1 MLHLF
6 SGILEEGG
14 TREHSF
20 GLVTPSRTFHLTAE
34 TDVDRRYIHVH
45 VHLYIPKY
53 VHVHIPIH
61 VLYMYT
67 YTVLMLKFHFFINK
81 QLM

>member
-45 VHLYIPKY
+45 VH
-53 VHVHIPIH
+53 VHIPIH

>member
-45 VHLYIPKY
+45 TCIHLYVPKY
-53 VHVHIPIH
+53 VHVLIPIH
-61 VLYMYT
+61 VHVHVHIHCVNVKVSFLY
-67 YTVLMLKFHFFINK
+67 
-81 QLM
+81 